1 MEQWLTGVVV
11 KQLAGRIIPA
21 LVGAALGFLAAAGYL
36 PAGVAECVDQA
47 AQSAL

>member
-11 KQLAGRIIPA
+11 KQLVGRLIPA

-36 PAGVAECVDQA
+36 PAGVAECVTEA
-47 AQSAL
+47 GQSAL